1 MAQYLC
7 LSATLLTSRYHGEE
21 WPPSPARF
29 FQALLAGV
37 MTGGYRQHRTP
48 CQEALRWLERLPPPD
63 IYASKQTKGESYR
76 LAVPNNDFD
85 AVARE
90 WKKGRPADPARI
102 RTLKTVQPR
111 LLSSGGPH
119 VHYVWT
125 VERESPTEVRTQAY
139 SLEAAV
145 HCLHTLGWGVDM
157 AFGGASL
164 RDELSFP
171 ETEHWEPAP
180 FGTALAVPIEGFLA
194 DLEACYRR
202 FLRRTKGSGVD
213 PNTRPSVVGLKHYRR
228 SGQAGRSFAAFRMVR
243 PSSEMGTEQPYSR
256 APHESMRVAAW
267 LRHAT
272 TRDLQG
278 WRDETFLNEYVS
290 GHVTSGDR
298 SHRLSY
304 VPLPS
309 VGHRHVDGWIRRVA
323 IVEPP
328 EADGEVT
335 GEIHR
340 RMAGALL
347 YEEGKPKPACALAP
361 IKHEEI
367 APYVKSSKVW
377 RSVTPVI
384 LHGFNTQRRHLSLAK
399 TEKLLV
405 ESFSECGYPADSIR
419 ELNVQPAPLVP
430 GAIGARDILVP
441 KHLSQWPRYHVRVE
455 FESEVPGPLLVG
467 IGRHY
472 GIGVFVREN

>member
-37 MTGGYRQHRTP
+37 MTGGYRQRWTSCRP
-48 CQEALRWLERLPPPD
+48 ALLWLERLPPPD
-63 IYASKQTKGESYR
+63 IYASKQTKGDSYR
-76 LAVPNNDFD
+76 LSVPNNDFD

-90 WKKGRPADPARI
+90 WKKGSPADPARI

-119 VHYVWT
+119 VHYVWN
-125 VERESPTEVRTQAY
+125 VGRESSAELEIRVS
-139 SLEAAV
+139 SLGAAAS
-145 HCLHTLGWGVDM
+145 CLHTLGWGVDM

-171 ETEHWEPAP
+171 GTELWEPAP
-180 FGTALAVPIEGFLA
+180 FGEPLAIPIEGFLA
-194 DLEACYRR
+194 DLEDCYKR

-213 PNTRPSVVGLKHYRR
+213 PNTRPSVVGLKHYQRK
-228 SGQAGRSFAAFRMVR
+228 GRVGRPFAAFRLVR
-243 PSSEMGTEQPYSR
+243 PNSEMGTDQPYSR

-272 TRDLQG
+272 AEAFRDRYDQA
-278 WRDETFLNEYVS
+278 FLNQYVL
-290 GHVTSGDR
+290 GHVESGDR
-298 SHRLSY
+298 SNRLSY

-323 IVEPP
+323 IVEPRS
-328 EADGEVT
+328 ADGKVT
-335 GEIHR
+335 REIR
-340 RMAGALL
+340 RTMAGALL
-347 YEEGKPKPACALAP
+347 FEEGKTEPACALAP
-361 IKHEEI
+361 IQDSEV
-367 APYVKSSKVW
+367 AFYTDQSRSW

-399 TEKLLV
+399 TEKLLL
-405 ESFSECGYPADSIR
+405 ESFSKCGYPADSIR
-419 ELNVQPAPLVP
+419 EFSVQPAPLVP

-441 KHLSQWPRYHVRVE
+441 KHLSSWPRYHVRVE
-455 FESEVPGPLLVG
+455 FHTDVPGPLLIG

-472 GIGVFVREN
+472 GIGVFVRED